1 MNGILAHGGTAGAAA
16 ETVFV
21 MVPIVIFALLSRTS
35 RLRRER
41 EDAEAAAA
49 EVDPEAGTPAP

>member
-1 MNGILAHGGTAGAAA
+1 MSGILAHGGTAGAAA

-21 MVPIVIFALLSRTS
+21 LVPIAVFALLSRTS

-41 EDAEAAAA
+41 EEAAAA
-49 EVDPEAGTPAP
+49 AEPDADTTGS